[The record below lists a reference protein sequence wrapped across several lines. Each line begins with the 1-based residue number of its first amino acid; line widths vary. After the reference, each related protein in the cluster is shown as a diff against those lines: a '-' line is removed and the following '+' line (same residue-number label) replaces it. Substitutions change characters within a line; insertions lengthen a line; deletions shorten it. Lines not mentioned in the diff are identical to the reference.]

1 MGAEARDDAN
11 QNAQSLQVDIEMLAN
26 LIYLARHTQANS
38 AQQNEYLDR
47 AARIVEQIAYN
58 PMLCE

>member
-58 PMLCE
+58 RMLCE